1 MMETSLRRNA
11 NCHLREVMASGG
23 LTANPEIAVTF
34 KRDPRNTIIPMLDTR
49 DFLFPYEYVT
59 VLDG

>member
-1 MMETSLRRNA
+1 
-11 NCHLREVMASGG
+11 MASGG